1 MDKASN
7 LKVVLLNVQEVTVT
21 SDGPVS
27 KLDPLRLAASLL
39 KEINNAVI
47 VGNVDGSLA
56 SQKKVRNLVD
66 LRKLAGGLNLEV
78 AVTVGEG
85 LVSN

>member
-7 LKVVLLNVQEVTVT
+7 LKVVLLDVQEVTVT
-21 SDGPVS
+21 LNAPVS
-27 KLDPLRLAASLL
+27 KLNPLRLAASLL
-39 KEINNAVI
+39 EEINNAVI
-47 VGNVDGSLA
+47 VGDVNGSFA
-56 SQKKVRNLVD
+56 SQKKVGDLVD
-66 LRKLAGGLNLEV
+66 LRKLAGGLNLQI

>member
-1 MDKASN
+1 MDKAGN
-7 LKVVLLNVQEVTVT
+7 LKVVLLNMQEVTVAL
-21 SDGPVS
+21 DGPVTQ
-27 KLDPLRLAASLL
+27 LDPFGLAAGLL

-47 VGNVDGSLA
+47 VSDVDGSFA
-56 SQKKVRNLVD
+56 SQKEVGNLVD

>member
-7 LKVVLLNVQEVTVT
+7 LKVVLLDVQKVTVAL
-21 SDGPVS
+21 DGPVS

-39 KEINNAVI
+39 KEINNTVI
-47 VGNVDGSLA
+47 VGDVDRSFA
-56 SQKKVRNLVD
+56 SQKKVGDLVD
-66 LRKLAGGLNLEV
+66 LRKLAGGLNLEI

>member
-7 LKVVLLNVQEVTVT
+7 LKVVLLNVQKVTVAL
-21 SDGPVS
+21 DGPVRQ
-27 KLDPLRLAASLL
+27 LNPLRLATSLL

-47 VGNVDGSLA
+47 VGDVDGSLA
-56 SQKKVRNLVD
+56 SQKKVGD
-66 LRKLAGGLNLEV
+66 LIDLGKLAGGLNLEV
-78 AVTVGEG
+78 TVTVGES